1 MNEYKRLTNKD
12 WKENYDIFED
22 VCCDTCAE
30 DCGECERNF
39 NALVRLAELE
49 DKIQNGTLIELP
61 CKVGDMVYEIEYN
74 CWEVCHDCSHFSTFF
89 GMDENC
95 DMGYET
101 YPDAKKLNANCEKHE
116 LQIEESIFSIEFYA
130 RHFNDFGKIV
140 FTTKAEAEKK
150 LLELRDKKEAQDER
164 MG

>member
-1 MNEYKRLTNKD
+1 MSYERLTVRFNQTIEMKKCD
-12 WKENYDIFED
+12 LWSNCTNCSDFKGCPKIYDAI
-22 VCCDTCAE
+22 A
-30 DCGECERNF
+30 
-39 NALVRLAELE
+39 RLAELE
-49 DKIQNGTLIELP
+49 DKIENGTLIELP

-74 CWEVCHDCSHFSTFF
+74 CWEVCHDCSRFSTFF

-95 DMGYET
+95 DIGHKT
-101 YPDAKKLNANCEKHE
+101 YPDAKKLNANCKKHE

-150 LLELRDKKEAQDER
+150 LLELKDKGYRNETN
-164 MG
+164 